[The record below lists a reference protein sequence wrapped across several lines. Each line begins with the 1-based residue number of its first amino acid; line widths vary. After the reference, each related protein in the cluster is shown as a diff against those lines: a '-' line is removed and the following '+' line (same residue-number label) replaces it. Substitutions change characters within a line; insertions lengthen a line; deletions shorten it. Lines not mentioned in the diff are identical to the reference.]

1 VKRLAILGST
11 GSIGRQTL
19 EVVRAF
25 PQRFE
30 VVALA
35 SGRNLTLLKGQAREF
50 KPKLVSTE
58 AVASLLSLDGRGQ
71 GEGESHVLADGE
83 KISRARHVPIEEIA
97 AHPQV
102 DLVVVATAGKAG
114 LAPTL
119 AAIRAGKTVALANKE
134 VLVMAGEI
142 VSAEARKHGVEI
154 LPIDSE
160 HSAIWQCLS
169 GEDRKEIA
177 RLILTASGG
186 PFRLKS
192 EVQLA
197 AVTPEDALRHPT
209 WQMGT
214 KVTVDSATLM
224 NKGMEIIEAHWL
236 FGVPYPRIDVVIHPQ
251 SIIHSMVE
259 FADGSTKAQL
269 SLPDMRLP
277 IQYALTY
284 PERWEGPFKPAIDFT
299 KQTALTFESV
309 DLQRFPC
316 LRIAREAAVK
326 GGTYPAV
333 LSAADEVAI
342 DLFLRKKINFPAI
355 PQLVERT
362 LERHNV
368 INNPSLEDII
378 AADAWARGVAAEE
391 GVK

>member
-1 VKRLAILGST
+1 MKRLAILGST

-35 SGRNLTLLKGQAREF
+35 SGRNLTLLKSQVREF
-50 KPKLVSTE
+50 KPKLVSSE
-58 AVASLLSLDGRGQ
+58 AP
-71 GEGESHVLADGE
+71 SHVFASEGKQSGGVGTELP
-83 KISRARHVPIEEIA
+83 SYVSIEEIA
-97 AHPQV
+97 AHPDV

-142 VSAEARKHGVEI
+142 ISAEASKYGVEI

-160 HSAIWQCLS
+160 HSAIWQCLR
-169 GEDRKEIA
+169 GEERKEIG
-177 RLILTASGG
+177 RIVLTASGG

-192 EVQLA
+192 QGELA

-214 KVTVDSATLM
+214 KVTIDSATLM

-236 FGVPYPRIDVVIHPQ
+236 FQVAYPQIEVVIHPQ

-259 FADGSTKAQL
+259 YIDGSTKAQL

-284 PERWEGPFKPAIDFT
+284 PERWCGPFRHAVDFS
-299 KQTALTFESV
+299 KLGSLTFEAV

-316 LRIAREAAVK
+316 LRIAREAADK

-333 LSAADEVAI
+333 LCAADEIAV
-342 DLFLRKKINFPAI
+342 DLFLRKKINFHDI
-355 PQLVERT
+355 PKIVEKT
-362 LERHNV
+362 LGRHDPV
-368 INNPSLEDII
+368 EHPSLEDILS
-378 AADAWARGVAAEE
+378 ADAWAREVAGEM
-391 GVK
+391 GSR

>member
-1 VKRLAILGST
+1 LFEMVHRVKRLAILGST

-25 PQRFE
+25 PHRFE

-35 SGRNLTLLKGQAREF
+35 SGRNLTLLKSQAREF
-50 KPKLVSTE
+50 KPKLVS
-58 AVASLLSLDGRGQ
+58 AGVGVSLLSLDGRGQ
-71 GEGESHVLADGE
+71 GEGEP
-83 KISRARHVPIEEIA
+83 IPRARHVPIEEIA
-97 AHPQV
+97 THPEV

-142 VSAEARKHGVEI
+142 VTAEARKHGVEI

-160 HSAIWQCLS
+160 HSAIWQCLR
-169 GEDRKEIA
+169 GEDKKEVA

-192 EVQLA
+192 AAQLA

-214 KVTVDSATLM
+214 KVTIDSATLM

-236 FGVPYPRIDVVIHPQ
+236 FGVPYPRIEVVIHPQ

-259 FADGSTKAQL
+259 FVDGSTKAQM

-284 PERWEGPFKPAIDFT
+284 PERWEGQFKPVIDFN
-299 KQTALTFESV
+299 KQSALTFEEV

-316 LRIAREAAVK
+316 LRIAREAAEK

-333 LSAADEVAI
+333 LSAADEVAV
-342 DLFLRKKINFPAI
+342 DLFLQKKINFPSI
-355 PQLVERT
+355 PKIVEKT

-368 INNPSLEDII
+368 VNNPSLEDII
-378 AADAWARGVAAEE
+378 DADSWARGVAAEE
-391 GVK
+391 GLR